1 MGKEKLSESECSDTE
16 GETEVVGTEQKKSLG
31 SKLWSGLCTFA
42 WMFWSICTFTLI
54 LYICGGLFILFSKEA
69 KMEVIF
75 SNRIR
80 TPWFANLTDCT
91 SFGLV
96 KCENIYIQGRDGKLG
111 AWLIS
116 PSSKQYIT
124 REAYILY
131 LHGNMGS
138 RALSHRIKMYQKLSK
153 LGYHILAID
162 YRGFGDSDGFPT
174 EEGLVE
180 DSKVAYTWMVDK
192 YVGYPHYIWGHSLG
206 SAVAIQVA
214 ASLNSK
220 HSRLNGL
227 ILEAPFNNMTD
238 AIKQTP
244 LAAPIA
250 PFIPNFDSY
259 IQDVKNVFR
268 SDYWIQKVTTPTMM
282 LHDKSDSII
291 NVALGR
297 RLYISAKEVGSTNV
311 EMLELNENLGHQD
324 IYAAKKLKGIVS
336 NFIYNTS

>member
-1 MGKEKLSESECSDTE
+1 MGKDKLSESESSDKE
-16 GETEVVGTEQKKSLG
+16 EETHDCLVETNQPSR
-31 SKLWSGLCTFA
+31 LWSLACTCMWA
-42 WMFWSICTFTLI
+42 FWSICTFI
-54 LYICGGLFILFSKEA
+54 MIVYICGGLFILYSKEA

-80 TPWFANLTDCT
+80 SPWFANLSDCN

-96 KCENIYIQGRDGKLG
+96 KCQNMYIRGRDGQLG

-116 PSSKQYIT
+116 PSSNQYIT

-138 RALSHRIKMYQKLSK
+138 RALDHRIRIYKKLSK
-153 LGYHILAID
+153 MGYHILALD
-162 YRGFGDSDGFPT
+162 YRGFGDSEGFPT

-180 DSKVAYTWMVDK
+180 DSKVAYKWMVDSFP
-192 YVGYPHYIWGHSLG
+192 GYPHYIWGHSLG
-206 SAVAIQVA
+206 SAVGIQLA

-220 HSRLNGL
+220 QSRLNGL

-244 LAAPIA
+244 FAAPIA
-250 PFIPNFDSY
+250 PFIPDFDSY
-259 IQDVKNVFR
+259 ISDVKNVFR
-268 SDYWIQKVTTPTMM
+268 SSYWIQKVTTPTMI
-282 LHDKSDSII
+282 LHDVSDNII

-297 RLYISAKEVGSTNV
+297 RLYLSAKEVGSTNV
-311 EMLELNENLGHQD
+311 EMLELNEQLGHQD
-324 IYAAKKLKGIVS
+324 IYAAKKLKGIVG